1 MLAKQHPPRCF
12 EDTLQCTLLNILSG
26 IDYNLSEITQSS
38 GLTTYLMSQCNGS
51 VVFFL
56 KKN

>member
-51 VVFFL
+51 VVFS
-56 KKN
+56 